1 MSKKGIAPKQEL
13 DPIDKIVIEK
23 KQEKNDDDD
32 VHRVGFNMPKY
43 IYETI
48 NPKLKKQKITLTNY
62 ILNLIR
68 KDIGEI

>member
-1 MSKKGIAPKQEL
+1 MSKKGITPKQEL

-23 KQEKNDDDD
+23 KQEKNDED

-48 NPKLKKQKITLTNY
+48 NPKLKKQKITLTHY

-68 KDIGEI
+68 KDIGEL